1 MKYIRDLLTDL
12 TGNITG
18 SLRSKLTG
26 SLPLGDMTPDRI
38 VPPTGYTANLT
49 LFSAAAMAFLAVFAL
64 SLCVAAERLATRWDS
79 ELART
84 ATLRIS
90 APAEQMAAQTEA
102 ALRLLQTT
110 PGISAARAIPPE
122 EAQALLAP
130 WFGPDL
136 PVDSLP
142 IPQLIDITTTAD
154 SYDSTGLRAR
164 LQAEI
169 PGAVLDDHTRWRAPM
184 IDAASRVRLMGFVAI
199 GLIAASMA
207 AMITLAAQ
215 AALAANGQVVRVLR
229 TIGASDTYIAR
240 AFVHRFTRRG
250 LVGATVGTACG
261 LVAVWF
267 LPVSDTADGFL
278 TGLGFAGVT
287 WLWPLLIPPFAALVS
302 FLATK
307 RAALRTLRAQ
317 A

>member
-1 MKYIRDLLTDL
+1 MKRILDLLPARPAR
-12 TGNITG
+12 GE
-18 SLRSKLTG
+18 
-26 SLPLGDMTPDRI
+26 MTPDRI

-64 SLCVAAERLATRWDS
+64 ALCVAAERLATRWDS
-79 ELART
+79 ELAQT

-90 APAEQMAAQTEA
+90 APPEQMAAQTEA

-110 PGISAARAIPPE
+110 PGIEAARAVPIE

-136 PVDSLP
+136 PVDTLP

-154 SYDSTGLRAR
+154 SFDSTGLRAR

-184 IDAASRVRLMGFVAI
+184 IAAASRIRLLGFVSI
-199 GLIAASMA
+199 GLIAASTA

-229 TIGASDTYIAR
+229 TIGASDAYIAR
-240 AFVHRFTRRG
+240 AFVHRFTQRG
-250 LVGATVGTACG
+250 LIGASIGTGVG

-267 LPVSDTADGFL
+267 LPASDTADGFL
-278 TGLGFAGVT
+278 TGLGFSGLT
-287 WLWPLLIPPFAALVS
+287 WLWPLMIPPFAAVVAW
-302 FLATK
+302 LATQ